1 MRTLRVMVGGEG
13 AGRGQTHDLGWVVTV
28 CEVGLLVA
36 LLLIGQ

>member
-1 MRTLRVMVGGEG
+1 MRMLRAVGGEG
-13 AGRGQTHDLGWVVTV
+13 ARVPGWVVTA